1 MKASPAKILEYAR
14 TDEGRKKLR
23 YAGVS
28 VVFVPVGQVCV
39 QVFGYLLDRNYTAGS
54 LVTAAVLTLP
64 NFFANK
70 LYVWRVTSKENLRT
84 QVLVFWVAAMLGTA
98 MATGLTFLVQKATTD
113 QSNLVVAVAVIA
125 AQLTGFGLVWV
136 GRFLILDKWLFKVT
150 HGGQDPAPGEIDELH
165 NEIPI

>member
-14 TDEGRKKLR
+14 SPEGRKKLR

-39 QVFGYLLDRNYTAGS
+39 QIFGYLLDDYTKGS
-54 LVTAAVLTLP
+54 LLTAAVLTLP

-84 QVLVFWVAAMLGTA
+84 QVLVFWVAAMLGTV
-98 MATGLTFLVQKATTD
+98 MATGLTALVQSLTRE
-113 QSNLVVAVAVIA
+113 QSKLIVAVAVTG
-125 AQLTGFGLVWV
+125 AQLTGFGIVWV
-136 GRFLILDKWLFKVT
+136 GRFLVLDKWLFKVT
-150 HGGQDPAPGEIDELH
+150 HGGHEPAPGELDELQG
-165 NEIPI
+165 EIPI